1 MCLQRWYSPT
11 AGCRSSGGG
20 SSLPQ
25 HSETSYAKGH
35 RHGFVPVRLA
45 AVAIAFLV
53 ACAPGG
59 AVNWWRQ
66 QCADACSARHAAA
79 ALQHML
85 PCSTAGAVDRAS
97 WLAQPAGL
105 CQAAY
110 GSVTFLQKVWVCKSH
125 PAPAVRA
132 LVCLVG
138 FHMTCRCA
146 SLVQPIFIVNI

>member
-1 MCLQRWYSPT
+1 MQRATGMGLCLSGWQLLQL
-11 AGCRSSGGG
+11 RSLLHVHLGVQSTGGG
-20 SSLPQ
+20 SSVLMLVLPGMQLQ
-25 HSETSYAKGH
+25 H
-35 RHGFVPVRLA
+35 
-45 AVAIAFLV
+45 
-53 ACAPGG
+53 
-59 AVNWWRQ
+59 
-66 QCADACSARHAAA
+66 CSK
-79 ALQHML
+79 HML